1 MGCLTLSGLVAACGG
16 SQGGIKTVKLI
27 EFDAITSFT
36 DTDGLVDTIVW
47 ADGYTGAS
55 FAFLK
60 ENSMWVEPTV
70 GDGILASIH
79 WEPAVTLVFR
89 QMNKEA
95 RAEIT
100 EMSKGFLVAFI
111 EDSNSTWWMIG
122 ADAGLALS
130 AAAGGQSGAKMDELN
145 GETLEFTGKESYK
158 AYTIDLDAVG
168 VDQAIKD
175 LLS

>member
-36 DTDGLVDTIVW
+36 DTNGLVDTIVW
-47 ADGYTGAS
+47 ADDYTGAT

-145 GETLEFTGKESYK
+145 GYTIVMNGKETFM
-158 AYTIDLDAVG
+158 AYEADMTSINFPEL
-168 VDQAIKD
+168 
-175 LLS
+175 